1 MKSVLALATVAL
13 VALILEEKA
22 RQVAGD
28 AQHAYGE
35 AVDQARSATETL
47 SQQVK
52 RQPFPALFTAGGL
65 GFVLARLT
73 PRR

>member
-22 RQVAGD
+22 RQLAGD

-35 AVDQARSATETL
+35 AADQARSATETL
-47 SQQVK
+47 SQTVK
-52 RQPFPALFTAGGL
+52 RQPFPTLLTAGGF